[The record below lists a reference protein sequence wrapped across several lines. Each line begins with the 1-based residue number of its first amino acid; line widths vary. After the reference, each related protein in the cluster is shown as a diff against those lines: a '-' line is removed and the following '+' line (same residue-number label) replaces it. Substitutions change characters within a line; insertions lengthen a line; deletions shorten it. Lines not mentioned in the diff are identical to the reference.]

1 MNNFWIYI
9 VIALVCYIIGSV
21 SPAVFLSKKFAG
33 YDIREKG
40 SKNAGSTNV
49 FRVMGAK
56 FGIIN
61 FILDLLKGLLP
72 TLLAKYIA
80 IKLGLNLDIAMVCA
94 AGAVVLGHA
103 FPIFSHFKGGKC
115 VASSAGLLIAFNPV
129 FTICLIV
136 LAIISIIITRYVSAA
151 SITVFLLYP
160 IAAWIFPMANG
171 FTEYYSLTF
180 RIFLSCLGVL
190 ILFLHRENI
199 VRLLKG
205 NEKPLFQKKDKEKQ
219 EQE

>member
-1 MNNFWIYI
+1 MNNAWIFA
-9 VIALVCYIIGSV
+9 VIAVCCYFIGSL

-72 TLLAKYIA
+72 TLLTKYIA
-80 IKLGLNLDIAMVCA
+80 TSIGGINVELAMICA
-94 AGAVVLGHA
+94 AAGVVIGHA

-129 FTICLIV
+129 FTIVLIA
-136 LAIISIIITRYVSAA
+136 LAITSIVVSRYVSTA
-151 SITVFLLYP
+151 SITVFFVYP
-160 IAAWIFPMANG
+160 LAAWIFPLANG
-171 FTEYYSLTF
+171 FTEHYSLLF
-180 RIFLSCLGVL
+180 KIFLSCLGIL

-199 VRLLKG
+199 KRLIKG
-205 NEKPLFQKKDKEKQ
+205 EEKPLFHKKEKK
-219 EQE
+219 EQ

>member
-9 VIALVCYIIGSV
+9 VIALICYVFWSL
-21 SPAVFLSKKFAG
+21 SPAVFLSRKFAG

-61 FILDLLKGLLP
+61 FILDLLKGLVP
-72 TLLAKYIA
+72 TLLAKFIA
-80 IKLGLNLDIAMVCA
+80 TQIGGMNVELAMICA
-94 AGAVVLGHA
+94 AAGVVLGHA
-103 FPIFSHFKGGKC
+103 FPIFSHFRGGKC

-129 FTICLIV
+129 FTIALITV
-136 LAIISIIITRYVSAA
+136 AIISIIITRYVSTA
-151 SITVFLLYP
+151 SITVFFVYP
-160 IAAWIFPMANG
+160 IAAWIFPLANN
-171 FTEYYSLTF
+171 FTDFYSLQF
-180 RIFLSCLGVL
+180 KIFLSCLGAL

-199 VRLLKG
+199 LRLIKG
-205 NEKPLFQKKDKEKQ
+205 EEKPLFHKKEKSN
-219 EQE
+219 

>member
-9 VIALVCYIIGSV
+9 VIALICYVFGSL
-21 SPAVFLSKKFAG
+21 SPAVFLSRKFAG

-61 FILDLLKGLLP
+61 FILDLLKGLVP
-72 TLLAKYIA
+72 TLLAKFIA
-80 IKLGLNLDIAMVCA
+80 TQIGGMNVELAMICA
-94 AGAVVLGHA
+94 AAGVVLGHA
-103 FPIFSHFKGGKC
+103 FPIFSHFRGGKC

-129 FTICLIV
+129 FTIALITV
-136 LAIISIIITRYVSAA
+136 AIISIIITRYVSTA
-151 SITVFLLYP
+151 SITVFFVYP
-160 IAAWIFPMANG
+160 IAAWIFPLANN
-171 FTEYYSLTF
+171 FTDFYSLQF
-180 RIFLSCLGVL
+180 KIFLSCLGAL

-199 VRLLKG
+199 LRLIKG
-205 NEKPLFQKKDKEKQ
+205 EEKPLFHKKEKSN
-219 EQE
+219 

>member
-9 VIALVCYIIGSV
+9 VIALICYVFGSL
-21 SPAVFLSKKFAG
+21 SPAVFLSRRFAG

-61 FILDLLKGLLP
+61 FILDLLKGLVP
-72 TLLAKYIA
+72 TLLAKFIA
-80 IKLGLNLDIAMVCA
+80 TQIGGMNVELAMICA
-94 AGAVVLGHA
+94 AAGVVLGHA
-103 FPIFSHFKGGKC
+103 FPIFSHFRGGKC

-129 FTICLIV
+129 FTIALITV
-136 LAIISIIITRYVSAA
+136 AIISIIITRYVSTA
-151 SITVFLLYP
+151 SITVFFVYP
-160 IAAWIFPMANG
+160 IAAWIFPLANN
-171 FTEYYSLTF
+171 FTDFYSLQF
-180 RIFLSCLGVL
+180 KIFLSCLGAL

-199 VRLLKG
+199 LRLIKG
-205 NEKPLFQKKDKEKQ
+205 EEKPLFHKKEKSN
-219 EQE
+219 